1 MSIMIP
7 DHIAFMG
14 LALEEARK
22 AEQENEVPVGAVL
35 IDSLGEIICT
45 GHNSTVGFADPTAHA
60 EINVL
65 RGAAQKVMNY
75 RLVNTSLYV
84 TIEPCIMCMGAII
97 NARVSRVVFGAP
109 DPKWGGAGSLY
120 NFSKDSR
127 LNHHPEIISGICEQE
142 CKSIIQEFFSKK
154 R

>member
-1 MSIMIP
+1 MIT
-7 DHIAFMG
+7 DHTEFMG
-14 LALEEARK
+14 LALQEARK
-22 AEQENEVPVGAVL
+22 AEQWDEVPIGAVL
-35 IDSLGEIICT
+35 IDSQGEILCAA
-45 GHNSTVGFADPTAHA
+45 HNRTVGLTDPTAHA

-65 RGAAQKVMNY
+65 REAAQKVMNY

-120 NFSKDSR
+120 NFAGDSR

-142 CKSIIQEFFSKK
+142 CRLIIQEFFSKK

>member
-1 MSIMIP
+1 MSVMIP
-7 DHIAFMG
+7 DHEAFMK
-14 LALEEARK
+14 LALQEARK
-22 AEQENEVPVGAVL
+22 AEQEDEVPVGAVL
-35 IDSLGEIICT
+35 IDSRGEVLCT
-45 GHNSTVGFADPTAHA
+45 AHNRTIGLMDPTAHA

-65 RGAAQKVMNY
+65 REAAQKVMNY
-75 RLVNTSLYV
+75 RLANTSLYV

-97 NARVSRVVFGAP
+97 NARVSRVVFGAF

-120 NFSKDSR
+120 NFSGDSR

-142 CKSIIQEFFSKK
+142 CRSIIQGFFGRK